1 MPGLRRFLQDA
12 NPDNEFEDM
21 AVFTDQEKNPDD
33 DYWVPHGGTPIP
45 VWALMLIAIA
55 CGVVLV
61 ALGIYASHRLGLC
74 SKGRRKREMDQSAAQ
89 LEKGKKLATKTF
101 RDASQ
106 RDGLPLHELEE
117 HMEHSVRENNASSRP
132 SNVSVRPSNAS
143 TVSTNSGLHS
153 MLTVPRCVLCSKQ
166 FTAGDPVTHSHACHH
181 EYHEPCLLKY
191 WKKQK
196 GEHKCPVCKVD
207 YVVEEVSPSEHFSMS
222 FRRDCSQKRT
232 TTNATPGPFAES

>member
-1 MPGLRRFLQDA
+1 M
-12 NPDNEFEDM
+12 
-21 AVFTDQEKNPDD
+21 TDPEKNPDD

-55 CGVVLV
+55 CGMVLV
-61 ALGIYASHRLGLC
+61 ALGVFVCHKLGLC
-74 SKGRRKREMDQSAAQ
+74 SKGRRKKEMDDQSAVK
-89 LEKGKKLATKTF
+89 LETGKKLATKTF
-101 RDASQ
+101 KDASESN
-106 RDGLPLHELEE
+106 RLPLNELEE
-117 HMEHSVRENNASSRP
+117 HMEHSERITASSRP
-132 SNVSVRPSNAS
+132 SNVSSRPSNVS

-181 EYHEPCLLKY
+181 EYHEDCLLKY

-196 GEHKCPVCKVD
+196 GEHKCPVCKVE

-232 TTNATPGPFAES
+232 ATSPTLEPFAES